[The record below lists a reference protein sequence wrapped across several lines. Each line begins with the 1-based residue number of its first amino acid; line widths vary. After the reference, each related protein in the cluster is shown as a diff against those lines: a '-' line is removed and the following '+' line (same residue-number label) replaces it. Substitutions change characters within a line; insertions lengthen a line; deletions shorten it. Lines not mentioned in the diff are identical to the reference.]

1 MCTVGEHVD
10 VDNTCGDSIS
20 VGTYNRCMDF
30 FEAKTSEQRCHLRRR
45 QLRRRHLRRR
55 HLIVKKAWAL
65 VVGAVRLFPEKAWAL
80 VVGAVRLVPVKVWA
94 LVVGAVR
101 LFPEKAWA
109 LVVGAMHWVRCSP
122 VILYAGQLV

>member
-1 MCTVGEHVD
+1 
-10 VDNTCGDSIS
+10 
-20 VGTYNRCMDF
+20 
-30 FEAKTSEQRCHLRRR
+30 
-45 QLRRRHLRRR
+45 LRRRHLRRR
-55 HLIVKKAWAL
+55 HLIVKKA
-65 VVGAVRLFPEKAWAL
+65 
-80 VVGAVRLVPVKVWA
+80 WA

>member
-80 VVGAVRLVPVKVWA
+80 VVGA
-94 LVVGAVR
+94 
-101 LFPEKAWA
+101 
-109 LVVGAMHWVRCSP
+109 MHWVRCSP